1 VYTADVATSEPTLAK
16 INIEYCAECGDAGV
30 ALKAA
35 GDLLA
40 VYEDRL
46 SGITLIPS
54 WDGVFEV
61 TFEGKLIFSKRRLGR
76 HAQPDELVR
85 LVGERFAA
93 AAAQA

>member
-1 VYTADVATSEPTLAK
+1 MYTPNVSSSPSTLAK

-61 TFEGKLIFSKRRLGR
+61 ALEGKLIFSKRRLGR

-85 LVGERFAA
+85 LVGERLSNLA
-93 AAAQA
+93 